1 MEALASAD
9 QGTVGAVAPQ
19 LEHAFR
25 IGNGRIGVIAA
36 VAAVA
41 GALGTVPVGVVTD
54 RFNRVQLLVA
64 SIVLWS
70 LAMVAGVLAPSDPV
84 LVLTRVALGAVTAT
98 SGPTIAPS
106 STRMRWPTR
115 S

>member
-1 MEALASAD
+1 
-9 QGTVGAVAPQ
+9 VGAVAPQ

-41 GALGTVPVGVVTD
+41 GALGTVVGVVTD